1 MSEKLTKV
9 EFTNLDKILYPE
21 AKITKAKIIE
31 HYIRIA
37 PKILGFLSDR
47 PLSLTRFPD
56 GVEKKGFYEKN
67 TPRGTPKWVSTFRR
81 YSESAKRHLDYILC
95 NNLDT
100 LIWLANLAALEIH
113 VTLSRADSFESPDLA
128 LFDIDPEPPAIF
140 DDAVAVALII
150 EERLNHLGL
159 KSYVKTS
166 GKKGLHIV
174 VPVRAG
180 YTFEQTREFVHGIG
194 KSLASGSKIIVS
206 ELSDSKKPGTV
217 FIDYLQNSHGRTMAC
232 PYSLRATTKATV
244 STPLDWDD
252 VKKGLKPEELNII
265 SLDQSKKSPWQDIMK
280 TRQNLR

>member
-31 HYIRIA
+31 HYICIA

-150 EERLNHLGL
+150 EEKLNHLGL

-194 KSLASGSKIIVS
+194 KSLALGSKIIVS

-217 FIDYLQNSHGRTMAC
+217 FIDYLQNSQGRTMAC
-232 PYSLRATTKATV
+232 PYSLRATPYATV
-244 STPLDWDD
+244 STPLDWNDL
-252 VKKGLKPEELNII
+252 KKGIKPEEFNILTI
-265 SLDQSKKSPWQDIMK
+265 AGNSRSPWQDLMK
-280 TRQNLR
+280 NKQSLR